1 MTNSF
6 EAESNE
12 IPLNIANLMRAFEAN
27 GYEILIVGGAIR
39 DSILKRPLKDYDL
52 ATNAKPDEIKK
63 VVDGL
68 KGYRYVLGPKAEKS
82 LVNLTSLVN
91 VPKEDEAIEITTYRK
106 E

>member
-39 DSILKRPLKDYDL
+39 DSILKRPL
-52 ATNAKPDEIKK
+52 
-63 VVDGL
+63 
-68 KGYRYVLGPKAEKS
+68 
-82 LVNLTSLVN
+82 
-91 VPKEDEAIEITTYRK
+91 
-106 E
+106 